1 MAIFVAEQRKHNL
14 DPHWLA
20 VLVMAAMFSAFLLGM
35 AGSSLQFA
43 TLNTTTIENLSRKS
57 KVWQL
62 AIHIPNP
69 PGGDFSLPYRVVTY
83 DANGQV
89 ISNPNGQQPLAP
101 SSRTFAI
108 LHSKPGE
115 NPWDLGPLRN
125 FKSVMGER
133 WYQWFLPLKQSPC
146 TNHDRGDCQYETG
159 SVVDRMRRE
168 VGLLPGFTPP
178 QPGKGEPDR
187 RRRRRRRHR
196 RRRPLAGQSMELEE
210 DQRTE
215 EERRKRHH
223 VTRRSREDSG
233 IDQGDSTVDNV

>member
-1 MAIFVAEQRKHNL
+1 
-14 DPHWLA
+14 
-20 VLVMAAMFSAFLLGM
+20 M

-43 TLNTTTIENLSRKS
+43 ILNTTTIENLSRKS

-62 AIHIPNP
+62 AIHMANP
-69 PGGDFSLPYRVVTY
+69 PPSGDFSLLYRIVTY

-89 ISNPNGQQPLAP
+89 IPTPNGQQPLAS

-115 NPWDLGPLRN
+115 NPWNLGPLRN

-133 WYQWFLPLKQSPC
+133 WYHWLLPLKHSPC

-159 SVVDRMRRE
+159 PVVDRMKRE
-168 VGLLPGFTPP
+168 VGLLPGFAPPPPP
-178 QPGKGEPDR
+178 QPEKGERDK

-196 RRRPLAGQSMELEE
+196 RRRPAAGQSMEM
-210 DQRTE
+210 E
-215 EERRKRHH
+215 EEQRKRHH
-223 VTRRSREDSG
+223 GTRRSREDSG
-233 IDQGDSTVDNV
+233 IDQGDSHADNV

>member
-1 MAIFVAEQRKHNL
+1 
-14 DPHWLA
+14 
-20 VLVMAAMFSAFLLGM
+20 M

-43 TLNTTTIENLSRKS
+43 ILNTTTIENLSRKS

-62 AIHIPNP
+62 AVHIPNSP
-69 PGGDFSLPYRVVTY
+69 SANVPTPYWTVTY

-89 ISNPNGQQPLAP
+89 ISNPNQQQPLAS

-133 WYQWFLPLKQSPC
+133 WYYWLLPLKQSPC

-159 SVVDRMRRE
+159 PAVDRMRRE
-168 VGLLPGFTPP
+168 VGLMPGVAPP

-187 RRRRRRRHR
+187 RRRRRRRNR
-196 RRRPLAGQSMELEE
+196 RRRPATEQSMELEE
-210 DQRTE
+210 DQRTA
-215 EERRKRHH
+215 EERGKRHH
-223 VTRRSREDSG
+223 VSRRSRQDSG